1 MENLTAVSPSLAAA
15 QQAASKGREAGHAGT
30 PWPGFPRPPALSPR
44 WGGKA
49 RSAIGGSAVR
59 DLDLTSLRLFVA
71 VCEARSIARA
81 AEQQAIV
88 GSAISKRLAALEDTV
103 GTPLLVRRR
112 HGVEPTPAGDTLL
125 EHARALLARAAQIE
139 RDMAGYAA
147 GVRGHVRVMAT
158 QSAIAE
164 SLADDVA
171 AFLKMPAHRDIRIDM
186 EEAVSTQ
193 VLRGVRE
200 GGASLGICWDAADLR
215 GLHHWPWRGDHL
227 AVVMPPSHPLA
238 RNRRLDFADTLPFE
252 HVSMPPE
259 SAVQVMLQRAAALA
273 GAPIKYR
280 VVAATFD
287 AALRVVRSQLAIAIL
302 PAELSAPYVEAFG
315 LKVTPLSDPWARR
328 RFAIC
333 CRDEQALTPAA
344 RLLIEHLVASAQ
356 AA

>member
-1 MENLTAVSPSLAAA
+1 M
-15 QQAASKGREAGHAGT
+15 
-30 PWPGFPRPPALSPR
+30 
-44 WGGKA
+44 
-49 RSAIGGSAVR
+49 R

-71 VCEARSIARA
+71 VCETRNIARA

-112 HGVEPTPAGDTLL
+112 HGVAPTPAGETLL

-171 AFLKMPAHRDIRIDM
+171 AFLKAPGHQHIRIDM

-193 VLRGVRE
+193 VLRAVRE
-200 GGASLGICWDAADLR
+200 GSASLGICWDAADLR
-215 GLHHWPWRGDHL
+215 GLHHWPWRGDRL
-227 AVVMPPSHPLA
+227 AVVMPPGHALA
-238 RNRRLDFADTLPFE
+238 RRKRLALADTLPYE
-252 HVSMPPE
+252 QVSLPPE

-273 GAPIKYR
+273 GQPIRYR

-287 AALRVVRSQLAIAIL
+287 AALRVVRSRLAIAIL
-302 PAELSAPYVEAFG
+302 PAELSAPYAEAFE
-315 LKVTPLSDPWARR
+315 LRVTPLTDAWAQR
-328 RFAIC
+328 RFAIA
-333 CRDEQALTPAA
+333 CRDPEALTPAA
-344 RLLIEHLVASAQ
+344 RLLVEHLVA
-356 AA
+356 AAKAAG

>member
-1 MENLTAVSPSLAAA
+1 M
-15 QQAASKGREAGHAGT
+15 
-30 PWPGFPRPPALSPR
+30 
-44 WGGKA
+44 
-49 RSAIGGSAVR
+49 R

-71 VCEARSIARA
+71 VCETRNIARA

-112 HGVEPTPAGDTLL
+112 HGVAPTPAGETLL

-147 GVRGHVRVMAT
+147 GVRGHVRVLAT

-171 AFLKMPAHRDIRIDM
+171 AFLKAPGHQHIRIDM

-193 VLRGVRE
+193 VLRAVRE
-200 GGASLGICWDAADLR
+200 GSASLGICWDAADLR
-215 GLHHWPWRGDHL
+215 GLHHWPWRGDRL
-227 AVVMPPSHPLA
+227 AVVMPPGHALA
-238 RNRRLDFADTLPFE
+238 RRKRLALADTLPYE
-252 HVSMPPE
+252 QVSLPPE

-273 GAPIKYR
+273 GQPIRYR

-287 AALRVVRSQLAIAIL
+287 AALRVVRSRLAIAIL
-302 PAELSAPYVEAFG
+302 PAELSAPYAEAFE
-315 LKVTPLSDPWARR
+315 LRVTPLTDAWAQR
-328 RFAIC
+328 RFAIA
-333 CRDEQALTPAA
+333 CRDPEALTPAA
-344 RLLIEHLVASAQ
+344 RLLVEHLVAVAK
-356 AA
+356 AAG

>member
-1 MENLTAVSPSLAAA
+1 M
-15 QQAASKGREAGHAGT
+15 
-30 PWPGFPRPPALSPR
+30 
-44 WGGKA
+44 
-49 RSAIGGSAVR
+49 R

-71 VCEARSIARA
+71 VCEARNIARA

-112 HGVEPTPAGDTLL
+112 HGVAPTPAGETLL

-147 GVRGHVRVMAT
+147 GVRGHVRVLAT

-171 AFLKMPAHRDIRIDM
+171 AFLKAPGHQHIRIDM

-193 VLRGVRE
+193 VLRAVRE
-200 GGASLGICWDAADLR
+200 GSASLGICWDAADLR
-215 GLHHWPWRGDHL
+215 GLHHWPWRGDRL
-227 AVVMPPSHPLA
+227 AVVMPPGHALA
-238 RNRRLDFADTLPFE
+238 RRNRLALADTLPYE
-252 HVSMPPE
+252 QVSLPPE

-273 GAPIKYR
+273 GQPIRYR

-287 AALRVVRSQLAIAIL
+287 AALRVVRSRLAIAIL
-302 PAELSAPYVEAFG
+302 PAELSAPYAEAFE
-315 LKVTPLSDPWARR
+315 LRVTPLTDAWAQR
-328 RFAIC
+328 RFAIA
-333 CRDEQALTPAA
+333 CRDPEALTPAA
-344 RLLIEHLVASAQ
+344 RLLVEHLVA
-356 AA
+356 AAKAAG

>member
-1 MENLTAVSPSLAAA
+1 M
-15 QQAASKGREAGHAGT
+15 
-30 PWPGFPRPPALSPR
+30 
-44 WGGKA
+44 
-49 RSAIGGSAVR
+49 R
-59 DLDLTSLRLFVA
+59 DLDLTSLRFFVA

-112 HGVEPTPAGDTLL
+112 HGVAPTPAGETLL

-147 GVRGHVRVMAT
+147 GVRGHVRVLAT

-171 AFLKMPAHRDIRIDM
+171 AFLKAPGHQHIRIDM

-193 VLRGVRE
+193 VLRAVRE
-200 GGASLGICWDAADLR
+200 GSASLGICWDAADLR
-215 GLHHWPWRGDHL
+215 GLHHWPWRGDRL
-227 AVVMPPSHPLA
+227 AVVMPPGHALA
-238 RNRRLDFADTLPFE
+238 RRKRLALADTLPYE
-252 HVSMPPE
+252 QVSLPPE

-273 GAPIKYR
+273 GQPIRYR

-287 AALRVVRSQLAIAIL
+287 AALRVVRSRLAIAIL
-302 PAELSAPYVEAFG
+302 PAELSAPYAEAFE
-315 LKVTPLSDPWARR
+315 LRVTPLTDAWAQR
-328 RFAIC
+328 RFAIA
-333 CRDEQALTPAA
+333 CRDPEALTPAA
-344 RLLIEHLVASAQ
+344 RLLVEHLVA
-356 AA
+356 AAKAAG

>member
-1 MENLTAVSPSLAAA
+1 M
-15 QQAASKGREAGHAGT
+15 
-30 PWPGFPRPPALSPR
+30 
-44 WGGKA
+44 
-49 RSAIGGSAVR
+49 R

-71 VCEARSIARA
+71 VCETRNIARA

-112 HGVEPTPAGDTLL
+112 HGVAPTPAGETLL

-147 GVRGHVRVMAT
+147 GVRGHVRVLAT

-171 AFLKMPAHRDIRIDM
+171 AFLKAPGHQHIRIDM

-193 VLRGVRE
+193 VLRAVRE
-200 GGASLGICWDAADLR
+200 GSASLGICWDAADLR
-215 GLHHWPWRGDHL
+215 GLHHWPWRGDRL
-227 AVVMPPSHPLA
+227 AVVMPPGHALA
-238 RNRRLDFADTLPFE
+238 RRKRLALADTLPYE
-252 HVSMPPE
+252 QVSLPPE

-273 GAPIKYR
+273 GQPIRYR

-287 AALRVVRSQLAIAIL
+287 AALRVVRSRLAIAIL
-302 PAELSAPYVEAFG
+302 PAELSAPYAEAFE
-315 LKVTPLSDPWARR
+315 LRVTPLTDAWAQR
-328 RFAIC
+328 RFAIT
-333 CRDEQALTPAA
+333 CRDPEALTPAA
-344 RLLIEHLVASAQ
+344 RLLVEHLVA
-356 AA
+356 AAKAAG

>member
-1 MENLTAVSPSLAAA
+1 MAGVSP
-15 QQAASKGREAGHAGT
+15 AASVV
-30 PWPGFPRPPALSPR
+30 PPL
-44 WGGKA
+44 GGKA

-125 EHARALLARAAQIE
+125 EHARGLLARAAQIE

-171 AFLKMPAHRDIRIDM
+171 AFLQMPAHRDIRIDM

>member
-1 MENLTAVSPSLAAA
+1 M
-15 QQAASKGREAGHAGT
+15 
-30 PWPGFPRPPALSPR
+30 
-44 WGGKA
+44 
-49 RSAIGGSAVR
+49 R

-71 VCEARSIARA
+71 VCETRNIARA

-112 HGVEPTPAGDTLL
+112 HGVAPTPAGETLL

-147 GVRGHVRVMAT
+147 GVRGHVRVLAT

-171 AFLKMPAHRDIRIDM
+171 AFLKAPGHQHIRIDM

-193 VLRGVRE
+193 VLRAVRE
-200 GGASLGICWDAADLR
+200 GSASIGICWDAADLR
-215 GLHHWPWRGDHL
+215 GLHHWPWRGDRL
-227 AVVMPPSHPLA
+227 AVVMPPGHALA
-238 RNRRLDFADTLPFE
+238 RRKRLALADTLPYE
-252 HVSMPPE
+252 QVSLPPE

-273 GAPIKYR
+273 GQPIRYR

-287 AALRVVRSQLAIAIL
+287 AALRVVRSRLAIAIL
-302 PAELSAPYVEAFG
+302 PAELSAPYAEAFE
-315 LKVTPLSDPWARR
+315 LRVTPLTDAWAQR
-328 RFAIC
+328 RFAIA
-333 CRDEQALTPAA
+333 CRDPEALTPAA
-344 RLLIEHLVASAQ
+344 RLLVEHLVA
-356 AA
+356 AAKAAG

>member
-1 MENLTAVSPSLAAA
+1 M
-15 QQAASKGREAGHAGT
+15 
-30 PWPGFPRPPALSPR
+30 
-44 WGGKA
+44 
-49 RSAIGGSAVR
+49 R

-71 VCEARSIARA
+71 VCETRNIARA

-112 HGVEPTPAGDTLL
+112 HGVAPTPAGETLL

-147 GVRGHVRVMAT
+147 GVRGHVRVLAT

-171 AFLKMPAHRDIRIDM
+171 AFLKGPGHQHIRIDM

-193 VLRGVRE
+193 VLRAVRE
-200 GGASLGICWDAADLR
+200 GSASLGICWDAADLR
-215 GLHHWPWRGDHL
+215 GLHHWPWRGDRL
-227 AVVMPPSHPLA
+227 AVVMPPGHALA
-238 RNRRLDFADTLPFE
+238 RRKRLALADTLPYE
-252 HVSMPPE
+252 QVSLPPE

-273 GAPIKYR
+273 GQPIRYR

-287 AALRVVRSQLAIAIL
+287 AALRVVRSRLAIAIL
-302 PAELSAPYVEAFG
+302 PAELSAPYAEAFE
-315 LKVTPLSDPWARR
+315 LRVTPLTDAWAQR
-328 RFAIC
+328 RFAIA
-333 CRDEQALTPAA
+333 CRDPEALTPAA
-344 RLLIEHLVASAQ
+344 RLLVEHLVA
-356 AA
+356 AAKAAG

>member
-1 MENLTAVSPSLAAA
+1 M
-15 QQAASKGREAGHAGT
+15 
-30 PWPGFPRPPALSPR
+30 
-44 WGGKA
+44 
-49 RSAIGGSAVR
+49 R

-71 VCEARSIARA
+71 VCETRNIARA

-112 HGVEPTPAGDTLL
+112 HGVAPTPAGETLL

-147 GVRGHVRVMAT
+147 GVRGHVRVLAT

-171 AFLKMPAHRDIRIDM
+171 AFLKAPGHQHIRIDM

-193 VLRGVRE
+193 VLRAVRE
-200 GGASLGICWDAADLR
+200 GSASLGICWDAADLS
-215 GLHHWPWRGDHL
+215 GLHHWPWRGDRL
-227 AVVMPPSHPLA
+227 AVVMPPGHALA
-238 RNRRLDFADTLPFE
+238 RRKRLALADTLPYE
-252 HVSMPPE
+252 QVSLPPE

-273 GAPIKYR
+273 GQPIRYR

-287 AALRVVRSQLAIAIL
+287 AALRVVRSRLAIAIL
-302 PAELSAPYVEAFG
+302 PAELSAPYAEAFE
-315 LKVTPLSDPWARR
+315 LRVTPLTDAWAQR
-328 RFAIC
+328 RFAIA
-333 CRDEQALTPAA
+333 CRDPEALTPAA
-344 RLLIEHLVASAQ
+344 RLLVEHLVA
-356 AA
+356 AAKAAG

>member
-1 MENLTAVSPSLAAA
+1 M
-15 QQAASKGREAGHAGT
+15 
-30 PWPGFPRPPALSPR
+30 
-44 WGGKA
+44 
-49 RSAIGGSAVR
+49 R

-71 VCEARSIARA
+71 VCEARNIARA
-81 AEQQAIV
+81 AKQQAIV

-147 GVRGHVRVMAT
+147 GVRGHVRVLAT

-171 AFLKMPAHRDIRIDM
+171 AFLKAPGHQHIRIDM

-193 VLRGVRE
+193 VLRAVRE
-200 GGASLGICWDAADLR
+200 GSASLGICWDAADLR
-215 GLHHWPWRGDHL
+215 GLHHWPWRGDRL
-227 AVVMPPSHPLA
+227 AVVMPPGHALA
-238 RNRRLDFADTLPFE
+238 RRKRLALADTLPYE
-252 HVSMPPE
+252 QVSLPPE

-273 GAPIKYR
+273 GQPIRYR

-287 AALRVVRSQLAIAIL
+287 AALRVVRSRLAIAIL
-302 PAELSAPYVEAFG
+302 PAELSAPYAEAFE
-315 LKVTPLSDPWARR
+315 LRVTPLTDAWAQR
-328 RFAIC
+328 RFAIA
-333 CRDEQALTPAA
+333 CRDPEALTPAA
-344 RLLIEHLVASAQ
+344 RLLVEHLVA
-356 AA
+356 AAKAAG